1 MQTFTE
7 EWIGALRRVAL
18 CAGLAA
24 LACSTPALGNDN
36 AAERDRVMAAAKA
49 GNAEAQNEL
58 GDRYLRGA
66 GVDRDAAKAAD
77 WYRKAADQG
86 YAPAQSM
93 LGVLYLRG
101 NGVPKDPAQ
110 ALHWVRKAA
119 DQGNADAQSDL
130 GIMYLQ
136 GLGPQQDD
144 AQAVLWLRRAAEL
157 GSPAGQYS
165 LANLYQKGH
174 AGLTKDE
181 AQAMQ
186 WYARAAVQ
194 ELGRAGVKEAR
205 LELCLNRKENEVWC
219 AEMDT
224 PGAFGPLEAFTAA
237 ADGGDVEAQTRLALM
252 YAKGISVEKDEA
264 RSADLYRKAAMAGY
278 APAQAELGYLYSI
291 GRGVPKDQD
300 EDIYWTCEAAAQG
313 NRRAIRNLA
322 IKQTYDLFDPKECP
336 ERRARK
342 R

>member
-86 YAPAQSM
+86 YAPAQ
-93 LGVLYLRG
+93 
-101 NGVPKDPAQ
+101 
-110 ALHWVRKAA
+110 
-119 DQGNADAQSDL
+119 
-130 GIMYLQ
+130 YLQ

-165 LANLYQKGH
+165 LANLYQKGR

-252 YAKGISVEKDEA
+252 YAKGISVQKDEA

-291 GRGVPKDQD
+291 GRGVPKDQE

>member
-1 MQTFTE
+1 MLPRPRSLADRGTCRVY
-7 EWIGALRRVAL
+7 LRHPSGVDQECRRSRKN
-18 CAGLAA
+18 GLAPCGA
-24 LACSTPALGNDN
+24 SHSVRDWLPWPAARLRLAMTTQP
-36 AAERDRVMAAAKA
+36 ERDRVMAAAKT

-144 AQAVLWLRRAAEL
+144 AQAVLWLRRAADSARRP
-157 GSPAGQYS
+157 GSTALPISIRRDAPASRKTRPRPCSGMPGQPCRS
-165 LANLYQKGH
+165 SAERESRGPSGAVPESQGERGVVCRDGH
-174 AGLTKDE
+174 A
-181 AQAMQ
+181 
-186 WYARAAVQ
+186 R
-194 ELGRAGVKEAR
+194 R
-205 LELCLNRKENEVWC
+205 VW
-219 AEMDT
+219 
-224 PGAFGPLEAFTAA
+224 
-237 ADGGDVEAQTRLALM
+237 
-252 YAKGISVEKDEA
+252 
-264 RSADLYRKAAMAGY
+264 
-278 APAQAELGYLYSI
+278 PA
-291 GRGVPKDQD
+291 
-300 EDIYWTCEAAAQG
+300 
-313 NRRAIRNLA
+313 
-322 IKQTYDLFDPKECP
+322 
-336 ERRARK
+336 
-342 R
+342 